1 MARHRY
7 SAPRRPAEARPA
19 PILPTHVSA
28 IYQRER
34 KHHLAIPTDRRL
46 KRDIQLTDLG
56 GLTLHPGDLI
66 RVELL
71 PSPPSG
77 RYQRGKALTKIGISD
92 DPWAISLI
100 SLHNHGIPLDFPPE
114 ALADADA
121 GAGPVPLAGR
131 EDLRTLPLVTI
142 DGSDARD
149 FDDAVFAEPD
159 PDPHNPGGWHL
170 IVAIADVAHYVREH
184 SPLDLAA
191 QERGNSVYLP
201 DRVVPML
208 PEILSNHWCSLRP
221 DEDRGCL
228 AVHIWLDQSGIK
240 RRHRFVRAVMRSQAR
255 LTYEQVQ
262 EVLNTQTPHPV
273 ISPLSAVYHQLRK
286 RREQRGALELTSVEL
301 KLRFNDAHQVASFHP
316 APHFPAHEIIEEF
329 MILANVCAAETL
341 AEKSFPALYRIH
353 PEPEDERVDTLQTIL
368 KSIGQGI
375 DLKQGVTP
383 FTFNRALVQARG
395 KPFERFINQAV
406 LLTQAQASYHPD
418 NIGHFGLGL
427 PKYAHF
433 TSPIRRYADLVVHR
447 ALISVLGL
455 GAGGFAERL
464 HDAGF
469 IKDLVALSEHLS
481 FTERRAA
488 KAERDAVNRFVAS
501 YYEQHIGMVGAVS
514 VVRVFTHGLIVVFN
528 DTQAEAFIPRELLG
542 PDQYRLDESGHM
554 LIGMR
559 SRVVFTLGDV
569 LEAEVWRVDV
579 VTGSVILKV
588 RRIVQSHRQAPRP
601 LGQAKARKGA
611 PKGPDQAKKTAP
623 KKQRKARPSRK
634 KRALARQQ
642 QQTDRAERPL

>member
-1 MARHRY
+1 V
-7 SAPRRPAEARPA
+7 
-19 PILPTHVSA
+19 LPTHVSA

-34 KHHLAIPTDRRL
+34 KHHLAVPTDRRV
-46 KRDIQLTDLG
+46 KREIQLTDLG
-56 GLTLHPGDLI
+56 GLNLHPGDLI

-71 PSPPSG
+71 PTPAAG
-77 RYQRGKALTKIGISD
+77 RYHRGKALAKIGLSD

-100 SLHNHGIPLDFPPE
+100 SLNNHSIPQDFTAE
-114 ALADADA
+114 ALADADTA
-121 GAGPVPLAGR
+121 GAVPLAGR
-131 EDLRTLPLVTI
+131 EDLRALPLVTI
-142 DGSDARD
+142 DGIDARD

-159 PDPHNPGGWHL
+159 PDPQNPGGWHL
-170 IVAIADVAHYVREH
+170 IVAIADVAFYVREH
-184 SPLDLAA
+184 SPLDLVAR
-191 QERGNSVYLP
+191 ERGNSVYMP

-208 PEILSNHWCSLRP
+208 PEILSNHWCSLKP

-228 AVHIWLDQSGIK
+228 AVHIWLDRAGEKI
-240 RRHRFVRAVMRSQAR
+240 RHRFVRAVMRSAAR

-262 EVLNTQTPHPV
+262 ETITTNLPHPF
-273 ISPLSAVYHQLRK
+273 ITPLHQVYGKLRK
-286 RREQRGALELTSVEL
+286 IRETRGALELTSVEM
-301 KLRFNDAHQVASFHP
+301 KLRFNDAHQVESFHP
-316 APHFPAHEIIEEF
+316 APHFAAHEVIEEF

-341 AEKSFPALYRIH
+341 SEKAFPALYRIH
-353 PEPEDERVDTLQTIL
+353 PEPEDERVETLQTIL
-368 KSIGQGI
+368 RGIGQGI

-433 TSPIRRYADLVVHR
+433 TSPIRRYADLIVHR

-455 GAGGFAERL
+455 GDGGFAERL
-464 HDAGF
+464 DDDGF
-469 IKDLVALSEHLS
+469 IKDLVELSEHLS
-481 FTERRAA
+481 LTERRAA

-501 YYEQHIGMVGAVS
+501 YYEQHIGTVYGVS
-514 VVRVFTHGLIVVFN
+514 IVRVFTHGLIVIFN

-542 PDQYRLDESGHM
+542 SDQYRLDESGHM
-554 LIGMR
+554 LVGVR
-559 SRVVFTLGDV
+559 SRVMFTLGDV

-579 VTGSVILKV
+579 VTGSVVLKV

-601 LGQAKARKGA
+601 LGEK
-611 PKGPDQAKKTAP
+611 QAKKGKGDGPHTDKPGTGKTAKEKAKIKR
-623 KKQRKARPSRK
+623 KKQRRKETIRQRKA
-634 KRALARQQ
+634 AAV
-642 QQTDRAERPL
+642 TGAEATAKA